1 MGCLGKSDF
10 LLYFILLNCGCSVL
24 YYNLFKMKK
33 ILFGFSLLSL
43 LVLFGCQ
50 SKNNPESC
58 PVNGTGYSC
67 NNETAALS
75 LEMVES

>member
-1 MGCLGKSDF
+1 MLVIKSLFSIKSRVKSDF
-10 LLYFILLNCGCSVL
+10 ILCFILLEYSRSVL

-50 SKNNPESC
+50 SKNNPEFC
-58 PVNGTGYSC
+58 PVNGT
-67 NNETAALS
+67 
-75 LEMVES
+75 